1 MANGNP
7 FVIDTGFQQN
17 VLPAAEG
24 LISDYGERLKQ
35 EKLME
40 AQQKKQAEINDV
52 LGSND
57 FDRISKY
64 MASNPQ
70 LAPAIESA
78 FNFKNEATKQNAVQT
93 AFRLKRGEDPKKVLM
108 DRAAFVQS
116 QGGDPS
122 DTLDA
127 INDSPEDVEKIA
139 NLLLVEHGTP
149 AMLKAI
155 ESMRQSKPF
164 EQARA
169 EGLEGYSFDPNT
181 GQFSI
186 DQKTKE
192 ILETKAA
199 EKAAKGTPLKAG
211 DRKGI
216 NKDVTDL
223 TKDAR
228 MITSTAKDL
237 RRLGE
242 IKSGP
247 ASIAL
252 VFKFMK
258 ALDPTS
264 VVREGEFATAEN
276 SAGVPEGIRNIYNR
290 LANGER
296 LGDKQISEF
305 INTADQLSESA
316 AGSAYTEVSG
326 YLDSYEDTIPQ
337 SFKDKL
343 LKRIPKVGISEKTKN
358 QESKS
363 DEVIMWDDL

>member
-1 MANGNP
+1 MATLP
-7 FVIDTGFQQN
+7 QIIQFSQQPSP
-17 VLPAAEG
+17 LLQG
-24 LISDYGERLKQ
+24 LGAVAQGAQAIGDARRRQ
-35 EKLME
+35 EKE
-40 AQQKKQAEINDV
+40 QQ
-52 LGSND
+52 L
-57 FDRISKY
+57 
-64 MASNPQ
+64 ASNRKAYSLLGQ
-70 LAPAIESA
+70 AFSDESDDATTTNLIEQARELAP
-78 FNFKNEATKQNAVQT
+78 
-93 AFRLKRGEDPKKVLM
+93 D
-108 DRAAFVQS
+108 
-116 QGGDPS
+116 
-122 DTLDA
+122 
-127 INDSPEDVEKIA
+127 
-139 NLLLVEHGTP
+139 LVFEV
-149 AMLKAI
+149 
-155 ESMRQSKPF
+155 ESMMRAQSAKRQPKPF
-164 EQARA
+164 EQARV

-296 LGDKQISEF
+296 LGEKQISEF

-316 AGSAYTEVSG
+316 ASSAYSEVSG

-343 LKRIPKVGISEKTKN
+343 LNRIPKVDIPKKTKN
-358 QESKS
+358 QESKKAPKS
-363 DEVIMWDDL
+363 AVDYLTKNPGMIDQFEAKYGYRPEGF